1 MPISKAI
8 LDDNDGKG
16 IYHGVANPKDVV
28 DDNDRFPPEPPEN
41 EGMVD
46 DNWRNISDD
55 DMLTAEE
62 YADKVTVEID
72 KLYAP
77 LDRLLQ
83 KEKNL
88 KDEEDPDDDYEF

>member
-1 MPISKAI
+1 
-8 LDDNDGKG
+8 
-16 IYHGVANPKDVV
+16 
-28 DDNDRFPPEPPEN
+28 
-41 EGMVD
+41 MVD

-83 KEKNL
+83 KEINL
-88 KDEEDPDDDYEF
+88 KDEEDPDDGYEW